1 MNKKKR
7 NLLLLILAT
16 VAVGALFW
24 VLTSTQEA
32 QTDADDH
39 EHSVSESDTE
49 PERQSGTLLDYSAD
63 DLKTLTLSNEKAKY
77 TAYVSK
83 TSGVVTFRELEGY
96 SVNSK
101 FMETVW
107 FGSVQMIYQDIVG
120 STKDED
126 YKAKDYGFDKPSL
139 TVKAELKNG
148 KSYSFK
154 VGSKT
159 PGYENDVYYLTV
171 SGDSN
176 IYVCTLD
183 SAFFMGDSYYL
194 SDDIFSDYDS
204 DNDGKQKSDIQ
215 IGEITL
221 SGEQFSKKMTLKPN
235 TTADMT
241 SPFYGYAYK
250 VTAPIH
256 WSVKASAASML
267 VYDLQYLMADDVAV
281 LKPTAKQLKS
291 YGLSS
296 PYLTVSFKRNGKN
309 CIMYCS
315 RPKSEKMYVILKGHD
330 IIYQLNTN
338 SLSILHQ
345 LTPENIYSINAISV
359 TLEALSGLKIASAN
373 VNCDIAVK
381 RKENKNAVAE
391 DDVIYTYS
399 VTKNGEDKKYSSF
412 TKLIKQL
419 GGSSITHWNVK
430 KPTGKPSVTITLS
443 FFDEAKQK
451 HKPEIIRL
459 YPTSERE
466 YAVVREGLPVN
477 TVSATWVKQLLSD
490 AEEF

>member
-1 MNKKKR
+1 M
-7 NLLLLILAT
+7 
-16 VAVGALFW
+16 
-24 VLTSTQEA
+24 
-32 QTDADDH
+32 
-39 EHSVSESDTE
+39 
-49 PERQSGTLLDYSAD
+49 
-63 DLKTLTLSNEKAKY
+63 
-77 TAYVSK
+77 
-83 TSGVVTFRELEGY
+83 
-96 SVNSK
+96 
-101 FMETVW
+101 
-107 FGSVQMIYQDIVG
+107 
-120 STKDED
+120 
-126 YKAKDYGFDKPSL
+126 
-139 TVKAELKNG
+139 
-148 KSYSFK
+148 
-154 VGSKT
+154 
-159 PGYENDVYYLTV
+159 
-171 SGDSN
+171 
-176 IYVCTLD
+176 
-183 SAFFMGDSYYL
+183 
-194 SDDIFSDYDS
+194 
-204 DNDGKQKSDIQ
+204 
-215 IGEITL
+215 
-221 SGEQFSKKMTLKPN
+221 
-235 TTADMT
+235 
-241 SPFYGYAYK
+241 
-250 VTAPIH
+250 
-256 WSVKASAASML
+256 KASAASML

-381 RKENKNAVAE
+381 RKDFFFNDAAAAE
-391 DDVIYTYS
+391 IYTYS